1 MAIDKITTASITDAN
16 ITTAKIASGV
26 LPANTP
32 NFFAMSSGNQG
43 SVTDNTWTKATLGT
57 EVFDSANAF
66 ASSRFTVPS
75 GQGGK
80 YQFNFKVNSA
90 GSTAYQKTGYSNL
103 YLNGSGLSAN
113 YETIIF
119 QESGVFNMDRI
130 GVHGSVILNLSAG
143 NYIELY
149 AKADVES
156 GTVNFYNAFL
166 GGYKIIE

>member
-1 MAIDKITTASITDAN
+1 M
-16 ITTAKIASGV
+16 
-26 LPANTP
+26 LQ
-32 NFFAMSSGNQG
+32 M
-43 SVTDNTWTKATLGT
+43 
-57 EVFDSANAF
+57 E
-66 ASSRFTVPS
+66 
-75 GQGGK
+75 
-80 YQFNFKVNSA
+80 
-90 GSTAYQKTGYSNL
+90 L

-119 QESGVFNMDRI
+119 MQSGVFNMDRI